1 MTMKESTSQPVRTV
15 SSAQCGPLVGSA
27 ADGQSARFVQPMRRI
42 LRFEAAEEISK
53 PQLAALLSDPGRPLR
68 EFAHRP
74 VKLSHTSL
82 VVEAELQLAGGRVH
96 VAYKRSRARSWWRS
110 LLSTLRTS
118 RAARAWQ
125 LGRYLAEHGV
135 PTARPLFMLE
145 QSSGDYLA
153 TQWIEG
159 STNLHLYLWQ
169 LAERPADE
177 CHARLRQAGSSVAR
191 LVAAMHAAGCSHRDL
206 KALNLVVGETPT
218 AVDTWLVDLDGV
230 SRTRMTACRRA
241 RNLGRLAASLDAHP
255 WITRTGRL
263 RGLLEYLQ
271 SSGLP
276 ADAWKDFWRA
286 IDVWRRRTRKRIARR
301 GQPLS

>member
-1 MTMKESTSQPVRTV
+1 MTEATTRPIGAAGP
-15 SSAQCGPLVGSA
+15 AQCGPLVGSA
-27 ADGQSARFVQPMRRI
+27 ADGRSARWVPPMRRI

-82 VVEAELQLAGGRVH
+82 IVEAELQLAGGRVH
-96 VAYKRSRARSWWRS
+96 VAYKRSRPRSWWRA
-110 LLSTLRTS
+110 LLGALRTS

-125 LGRYLAEHGV
+125 LGRFLTEHGV
-135 PTARPLFMLE
+135 PTAQPLFMLE
-145 QSSGDYLA
+145 QPSGNYLA

-169 LAERPADE
+169 LAERSTVDRRT
-177 CHARLRQAGSSVAR
+177 RLRQAGASAAR
-191 LVAAMHAAGCSHRDL
+191 LVAALHAAGCSHRDL

-218 AVDTWLVDLDGV
+218 DVDTWLVDLDGV
-230 SRTRMTACRRA
+230 SEARMTARRRT

-255 WITRTGRL
+255 WITRTQRL
-263 RGLLEYLQ
+263 RGLLDYLH
-271 SSGLP
+271 SSGIP
-276 ADAWKDFWRA
+276 VGAWKDFWRA
-286 IDVWRRRTRKRIARR
+286 IDLWRRRNRARIARR
-301 GQPLS
+301 GRPMS

>member
-1 MTMKESTSQPVRTV
+1 MAERTTRTV
-15 SSAQCGPLVGSA
+15 PTGSPAPCGPIVGTA
-27 ADGQSARFVQPMRRI
+27 ADGQSARWVQPMRRI

-82 VVEAELQLAGGRVH
+82 VVEAELQLADGRGH

-125 LGRYLAEHGV
+125 LGRFLAEHDV

-145 QSSGDYLA
+145 QRGGDYLA

-169 LAERPADE
+169 LAERPADDR
-177 CHARLRQAGSSVAR
+177 HARFRQAGSSAAR

-218 AVDTWLVDLDGV
+218 AVDTWL
-230 SRTRMTACRRA
+230 
-241 RNLGRLAASLDAHP
+241 
-255 WITRTGRL
+255 
-263 RGLLEYLQ
+263 
-271 SSGLP
+271 
-276 ADAWKDFWRA
+276 
-286 IDVWRRRTRKRIARR
+286 
-301 GQPLS
+301 